1 MADQLS
7 IAKSSIAGYLA
18 ALATLYL
25 TNDLPPWRANLTRR
39 EVGRH
44 KVSVAD
50 SGLSL
55 RLAKLR
61 PAMLAELTGASALGG
76 PLEAFVAGELIK
88 RRGWSEDEFA
98 LYHFR
103 DRDGLAVDLVLEYED
118 GKVFL
123 LEVKASSTYRGEQ
136 TRGIRTLADRL
147 GDRFLGGA
155 VLGLSQESRWVG
167 DGIWG
172 LPVSTLWQHP

>member
-7 IAKSSIAGYLA
+7 IAKSSVAGYLA
-18 ALATLYL
+18 ALATLCL
-25 TNDLPPWRANLTRR
+25 TNDLPLWRANLTRR

-61 PAMLAELTGASALGG
+61 PAMVTELTGASALGG
-76 PLEAFVAGELIK
+76 PLEAFVAGELIQQ
-88 RRGWSEDEFA
+88 RGWSEEEFA

-123 LEVKASSTYRGEQ
+123 LEVKASATYRGEQ

-155 VLGLSQESRWVG
+155 VLGLSQESRWLG